1 MKNKWVRNMPKIGMP
16 DIRKPQLV
24 KATMAVIERVGL
36 HSASISLISK
46 EANVSTGI
54 INHYFGGKHGLL
66 EETMRAI
73 LRDLSNTVKTKLN
86 ALSQDAHHQRINA
99 IIDANVEGFQAEN
112 KVTKTWLAF
121 WSYSMHDAQL
131 KRLQRV
137 NEQRLLSHLKIEL
150 KALLPQ
156 EQAILVAHGIASL
169 IDGIWLRGTL
179 NPEGID
185 AYKAR
190 EIINDYLDKQL
201 TFYAQSPLKNPQ

>member
-1 MKNKWVRNMPKIGMP
+1 MPKIGMP

-73 LRDLSNTVKTKLN
+73 LRDLSNTVKRKLN

-121 WSYSMHDAQL
+121 WSYSMHDTQL

-150 KALLPQ
+150 KALLPK

-179 NPEGID
+179 NPEGINAD
-185 AYKAR
+185 KAR

-201 TFYAQSPLKNPQ
+201 TFYAQSSLKNL